1 MILPWVNIPADDVR
15 LQLPLSIHDADIKI
29 MFRNTEV
36 IDKTIE
42 QLQNLKEIMKNGKK
56 SGVQA

>member
-42 QLQNLKEIMKNGKK
+42 QLQNLKEIMREKEGK
-56 SGVQA
+56 